1 MTGAWPWALAYG
13 AITVGAFSL
22 DVAITEALDG
32 AATPAQEQLLWGA
45 AVVGLASLSL
55 GVAAFVRLLFSSSS
69 TLHVRRRV
77 AVATTCVAGAIGVG
91 RVGLLVER
99 LVRHVSLDRDEPLT
113 TVSLSLQIAIA
124 ATAAGAVVAFAF
136 QQARVVTRLIAV
148 GDEAHRRIPAS
159 TDVGRSG
166 PCPTN

>member
-1 MTGAWPWALAYG
+1 MTGALHWTLAYG

-45 AVVGLASLSL
+45 AVVGLASLSV
-55 GVAAFVRLLFSSSS
+55 GVAAFVRLLFTSSS
-69 TLHVRRRV
+69 TLDVRRRI
-77 AVATTCVAGAIGVG
+77 AVATVCVAGVIGVG
-91 RVGLLVER
+91 RVGLFVER
-99 LVRHVSLDRDEPLT
+99 LVRHVGLDRDEPLT
-113 TVSLSLQIAIA
+113 TVSLSLQIAVA
-124 ATAAGAVVAFAF
+124 AAASGAVMAFAF
-136 QQARVVTRLIAV
+136 HQARVVGRLIAV
-148 GDEAHRRIPAS
+148 GDDAHRRIPAS